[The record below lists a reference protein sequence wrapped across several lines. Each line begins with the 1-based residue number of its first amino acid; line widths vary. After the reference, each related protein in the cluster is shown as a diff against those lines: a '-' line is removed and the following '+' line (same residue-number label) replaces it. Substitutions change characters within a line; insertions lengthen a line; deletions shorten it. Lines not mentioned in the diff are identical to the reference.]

1 MMNGDSSK
9 LGGGGSNGKP
19 RNNEEYLS
27 ADAAPLWK
35 GNWNQLCATCKI
47 VKPLR
52 SKHCAIC
59 DRCVS
64 CFDHH
69 CPWIGNCVGKAN
81 RREFVLYLVLETIA
95 MATAIVIAVVRV
107 VTEYQ
112 VQSSARKAGR
122 ADSFGLFKDG
132 VGIVVFLAMNGL
144 LLLST
149 MVLCVTQLK
158 MIASNVTTNESVNMG
173 RYRHFR
179 GPDGRIKNPFDM
191 GMKRN
196 VLQFF
201 TAPIQASKMTIEPLE
216 LSQDAAAYQTGYSH
230 CVRCE

>member
-1 MMNGDSSK
+1 MLPWRAGTPWVRR
-9 LGGGGSNGKP
+9 L
-19 RNNEEYLS
+19 YLS

-52 SKHCAIC
+52 SKHCSIC

-81 RREFVLYLVLETIA
+81 RREFVLYLVLETLA
-95 MATAIVIAVVRV
+95 MSMAIIIAVVRV
-107 VTEYQ
+107 VTEYR
-112 VQSSARKAGR
+112 VRSSPRNARGAE
-122 ADSFGLFKDG
+122 SFGIFSDG
-132 VGIVVFLAMNGL
+132 VGIVVFLAMDAL

-149 MVLCVTQLK
+149 MVLCVTQLR

-191 GMKRN
+191 GAKRN
-196 VLQFF
+196 MIQFF
-201 TAPIQASKMTIEPLE
+201 TTPIRASKMTIEPLE
-216 LSQDAAAYQTGYSH
+216 LSADAFQSSSCSLPH